1 MLTTVPPPPAS
12 AGLAAWL
19 GRGFA
24 AAGLGLVPWLF
35 FLVHA
40 LPPATR
46 AAGWPAAWAGL
57 DALEALGLLTTGMA
71 LIRRCTWLC
80 LPAAI
85 TATLLIVDAWFD
97 ITTSAS
103 GPAVTAAVA
112 MAVFPELPA
121 AVLCAVLAVRTLPC
135 SAPRDSPG
143 ARARGRPTRPP

>member
-1 MLTTVPPPPAS
+1 M
-12 AGLAAWL
+12 
-19 GRGFA
+19 
-24 AAGLGLVPWLF
+24 VPWLF

-103 GPAVTAAVA
+103 VA

-121 AVLCAVLAVRTLPC
+121 AVLCAVLAVRTVPC
-135 SAPRDSPG
+135 SAPRDSGPLPSPPSSATVRPVRPQEAEG
-143 ARARGRPTRPP
+143 VRPERGRVAGLLDLLEDVLHAV